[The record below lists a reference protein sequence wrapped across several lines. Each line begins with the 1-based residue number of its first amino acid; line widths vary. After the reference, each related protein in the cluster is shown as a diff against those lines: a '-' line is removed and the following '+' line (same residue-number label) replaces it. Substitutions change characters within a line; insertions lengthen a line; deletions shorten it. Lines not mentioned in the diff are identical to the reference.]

1 MISMIPSARLFL
13 ALGSLGMFLAVAA
26 GAFGAHAFKKMLDP
40 ELLAVYQ
47 TAVHYHV
54 YHALGL
60 LVVGLLALHVP
71 LTAPLRWAGW
81 LLVVGLVLFSGSL
94 YMLSLTGMRGLG
106 IITPFGGAAFLAAWL
121 LLGIA
126 VLRS

>member
-26 GAFGAHAFKKMLDP
+26 GAFGAHAFKKTLDP

>member
-1 MISMIPSARLFL
+1 MIPSARLFL
-13 ALGSLGMFLAVAA
+13 TLGSLGMFLAVAA
-26 GAFGAHAFKKMLDP
+26 GAFGAHAFKKTLDP